1 MMKISD
7 FRSFYII
14 NYDICNVP
22 EMIQNWDRLVL
33 KGVRSSD
40 NDDMG
45 NIIAIDKD
53 SLFLMTGRHVFKIP
67 KSFVEGFNGSEVLLN
82 VPAAEVL
89 RLELT

>member
-1 MMKISD
+1 
-7 FRSFYII
+7 
-14 NYDICNVP
+14 
-22 EMIQNWDRLVL
+22 MIQNWDRLVL

-45 NIIAIDKD
+45 NIISIDND

-67 KSFVEGFNGSEVLLN
+67 KSFVQGFNGSEVLLS
-82 VPAAEVL
+82 VPSSEVW

>member
-1 MMKISD
+1 
-7 FRSFYII
+7 
-14 NYDICNVP
+14 
-22 EMIQNWDRLVL
+22 MIQNWDRLVL

-45 NIIAIDKD
+45 NVIAIEKE

-67 KSFVEGFNGSEVLLN
+67 KSFVQGFNGSEVSLN
-82 VPAAEVL
+82 VPAVEVS

>member
-1 MMKISD
+1 M
-7 FRSFYII
+7 Y
-14 NYDICNVP
+14 VP
-22 EMIQNWDRLVL
+22 EMIQNWDRLVM
-33 KGVRSSD
+33 KGVRSIE

-67 KSFVEGFNGSEVLLN
+67 KSFVEGFNESEVLLG
-82 VPAAEVL
+82 VPAAMVL

>member
-1 MMKISD
+1 
-7 FRSFYII
+7 
-14 NYDICNVP
+14 
-22 EMIQNWDRLVL
+22 MIQNWDRLVL

-45 NIIAIDKD
+45 NIIAIDND

-67 KSFVEGFNGSEVLLN
+67 KSFVEGFNGSEVILN
-82 VPAAEVL
+82 VPSSEVM

>member
-1 MMKISD
+1 
-7 FRSFYII
+7 
-14 NYDICNVP
+14 
-22 EMIQNWDRLVL
+22 MIQNWDRLVL

-45 NIIAIDKD
+45 NIISIDKD
-53 SLFLMTGRHVFKIP
+53 SLFLMTGRLVFKIP

-82 VPAAEVL
+82 VSSSEVM